1 MNEALSASLA
11 SIPATLRLRV
21 IAVQPNLTLT
31 EVHLVD
37 GALLYERIHDRE
49 HVPTEVRAAR
59 PFLSNWADLSL
70 ALDQAGF
77 WLWPRRWPRV
87 HDGFMG
93 EFAIVVE
100 WAGHAAVSAGPIGV
114 APVVDDVIAAAER
127 LVGGPLAQCPP
138 QGTSAH
144 RTPAPQPPYRS
155 IAFRAADV
163 A

>member
-1 MNEALSASLA
+1 MNVSPSASVA

-37 GALLYERIHDRE
+37 GALLYERIHGRE

-59 PFLSNWADLSL
+59 PFLADWADLSL

-100 WAGHAAVSAGPIGV
+100 WAGRAAASAGPIGV
-114 APVVDDVIAAAER
+114 AAVVDDVIAAAER
-127 LVGGPLAQCPP
+127 LVGEPLAQLAPR
-138 QGTSAH
+138 TMSAH
-144 RTPAPQPPYRS
+144 LSPAAQSPYRS
-155 IAFRAADV
+155 IAFRAAD
-163 A
+163 AH